1 MSFSHNVRLAEP
13 AIFYQGWWHD
23 QGHKWNPISAS
34 SLART
39 GGVEE
44 RHYMVHVPWE
54 RLLQVQLIH
63 QGLILWYKLEPKWEG
78 GSSVVVHRASW
89 LCACLSV
96 CLFIYLSI
104 MCLSK
109 GKIVLVQGNAR
120 RIIVQ
125 CSGPVPICEVSAGFA
140 FGAC

>member
-1 MSFSHNVRLAEP
+1 MTKVTNGIPFQPVLWQELEVWRK
-13 AIFYQGWWHD
+13 G
-23 QGHKWNPISAS
+23 
-34 SLART
+34 T
-39 GGVEE
+39 
-44 RHYMVHVPWE
+44 MVHVPWE

-125 CSGPVPICEVSAGFA
+125 CSGPVPIREVSAGFA